1 MRPEL
6 AALAAEF
13 AGRAAL
19 LTVYIAEAHAADEWP
34 IGASA
39 PAASA
44 PADDAAPLPPP
55 AGPVLQHRDAGA
67 RRAAARAFAAAGWPT
82 PLALDALDDGALRLF
97 GAWPLRVYVIHRG
110 RVAHKSQPRGADECG
125 YVLGDVRDALVRVA
139 HSAGSQ

>member
-1 MRPEL
+1 MPGL
-6 AALAAEF
+6 
-13 AGRAAL
+13 G
-19 LTVYIAEAHAADEWP
+19 
-34 IGASA
+34 GAPS
-39 PAASA
+39 
-44 PADDAAPLPPP
+44 DAAK
-55 AGPVLQHRDAGA
+55 ARAEEVLAFIDASPTPYHCA
-67 RRAAARAFAAAGWPT
+67 ATAARAFAAAGWPT